1 MKTIKFNDKKH
12 YNPLEVSIIIILG
25 IIISFPALVLL
36 TIFLMFMFAI
46 SPLITIFTIIFIIF
60 KIFLL
65 KDGI

>member
-12 YNPLEVSIIIILG
+12 YNPLEISIIIILG
-25 IIISFPALVLL
+25 IIISFPVLALL
-36 TIFLMFMFAI
+36 TIFLMFMFTI
-46 SPLITIFTIIFIIF
+46 SPLITIFAIIFIIF

>member
-12 YNPLEVSIIIILG
+12 YNPLEISIIIILG

-36 TIFLMFMFAI
+36 TTFLMFMFAI
-46 SPLITIFTIIFIIF
+46 SPLITIFAIIFIIF